1 MKLRK
6 RCTKLEKVKKEL
18 ERKNSSL
25 SDSLSK
31 MSCIYTD
38 DSKVVSVL
46 DQAFLT
52 FIESHDEIQKEI
64 DDIKENC
71 VMEDEDRTELNF
83 QREIQEVESKYN
95 LQKQQL
101 DTFTNPEIE
110 AN

>member
-31 MSCIYTD
+31 MSCIYND

-64 DDIKENC
+64 DDIKETC
-71 VMEDEDRTELNF
+71 VMEDEDRTELND
-83 QREIQEVESKYN
+83 
-95 LQKQQL
+95 QL
-101 DTFTNPEIE
+101 DRIDIQKEKENCVMEDEDRT
-110 AN
+110 